1 MPANEPSAQSVAH
14 ANGAGFAK
22 STAVLFVACACGW
35 FVMEL
40 EVLGTRVLTPYFGSA
55 VYVVMGSVIGVFL
68 LSMAVGYILGGRLS
82 QSVNSTRAVGF
93 CLAGAGAWLCL
104 VPFIT
109 DPVCEGIL
117 RLPLDEK
124 WGSLLAA
131 LALFGLP
138 TMLLSTVSPNAV
150 RWLTNRAEESGRKA
164 GMVFCLS
171 TVASFAGCVATAF
184 YLVLL
189 SVRKTLWVTG
199 GLVII
204 LGAVIIFVSFARKRA
219 GMSAGETRP

>member
-1 MPANEPSAQSVAH
+1 MTTEPETRGVKTA
-14 ANGAGFAK
+14 
-22 STAVLFVACACGW
+22 AVLFTACAAGW

-55 VYVVMGSVIGVFL
+55 IFVVMGSVIGVFL

-82 QSVNSTRAVGF
+82 RVRRSGLAAGV
-93 CLAGAGAWLCL
+93 CLIGAGGWLFL

-109 DPVCEGIL
+109 DPVCEAVL

-131 LALFGLP
+131 LALFSLP
-138 TMLLSTVSPNAV
+138 TMLLATISPTAV
-150 RWLTNRAEESGRKA
+150 RWLTVRAEESGQKA
-164 GMVFCLS
+164 GMVFCVS
-171 TVASFAGCVATAF
+171 TVASFAGCVTTAF

-189 SVRKTLWVTG
+189 SVRQTLWVS
-199 GLVII
+199 
-204 LGAVIIFVSFARKRA
+204 GAVVLALGVTVCIVSLRR
-219 GMSAGETRP
+219 ERL